1 MTTAAA
7 RKIAKDTFE
16 GPRVERKIHTGTT
29 LKPGHFVIFNSAG
42 SFIPQAT
49 SGGGDAIQLLLEDK
63 YQGDATAGG
72 GVDKVYT
79 VGDMAEAEYPAPG
92 ALRYVRVAT
101 GQTLVLG
108 DQLIFNGAAALIK
121 TTGTPVRIIATSEEA
136 ITTSGEQLVLVR
148 IAS

>member
-1 MTTAAA
+1 MTTALA

-16 GPRVERKIHTGTT
+16 GPRIERLTASASTI
-29 LKPGHFVIFNSAG
+29 KPGHFVKVTSANE
-42 SFIPQAT
+42 FTVQAT
-49 SGGGDAIQLLLEDK
+49 SGGGDAILLVLEDK

-79 VGDMAEAEYPAPG
+79 AQMPAEAEYPPSG

-101 GQTLVLG
+101 SQTLVVG
-108 DQLIFNGAAALIK
+108 DQLIYNGAGALIK
-121 TTGTPVRIIATSEEA
+121 TTGTPSRIVATAEEA
-136 ITTSGEQLVLVR
+136 ITTASEQLVLAR